1 MDSLSAPDEGAT
13 MTLNGNGPTDQPDRK
28 RAQRRMRELLEH
40 TELGPQ
46 LADEIRETHL
56 DLIQQEN
63 EARGIQKRHLG
74 NRRHVLSLLLA
85 ALDEFHGI
93 EAE

>member
-1 MDSLSAPDEGAT
+1 MDSLSAHDEGAT
-13 MTLNGNGPTDQPDRK
+13 MTLNGHEPTAEPDRK
-28 RAQRRMRELLEH
+28 RALRRVRDLLEH

-46 LADEIRETHL
+46 LTDEIRETHL
-56 DLIQQEN
+56 DLIQQED

-74 NRRHVLSLLLA
+74 NRRHVLGLLLA
-85 ALDEFHGI
+85 ALDEYHGI

>member
-1 MDSLSAPDEGAT
+1 VTTAYDEAPT
-13 MTLNGNGPTDQPDRK
+13 MNGNQPADQPDRK
-28 RAQRRMRELLEH
+28 RAARRIRDLLEH

-46 LADEIRETHL
+46 LTDEIREHHADLVDQESTATGISKRKLGNTTHL
-56 DLIQQEN
+56 V
-63 EARGIQKRHLG
+63 G
-74 NRRHVLSLLLA
+74 LLLT

>member
-1 MDSLSAPDEGAT
+1 MDSLSAHDEGAT
-13 MTLNGNGPTDQPDRK
+13 MTLNGHSPTEPTDRK
-28 RAQRRMRELLEH
+28 RALRRMRELLEH

-46 LADEIRETHL
+46 LADEIRAHHM
-56 DLIQQEN
+56 DLVDQEEKSIGLAKRKLGN
-63 EARGIQKRHLG
+63 SRHLVG
-74 NRRHVLSLLLA
+74 LLLA

>member
-1 MDSLSAPDEGAT
+1 MTTAYDEAPT
-13 MTLNGNGPTDQPDRK
+13 MNGNQPTEPTDRK
-28 RAQRRMRELLEH
+28 RALRRMRDLLEH

-56 DLIQQEN
+56 DLIDQEN
-63 EARGIQKRHLG
+63 SATGINKRHLS
-74 NRRHVLSLLLA
+74 NRAHLVGLLLA

>member
-1 MDSLSAPDEGAT
+1 MEYETFHVDAT
-13 MTLNGNGPTDQPDRK
+13 NVQPVDRDPK
-28 RAQRRMRELLEH
+28 RALRRMRDLLEH

-46 LADEIRETHL
+46 LADEIREHHQSLTEEEA
-56 DLIQQEN
+56 D
-63 EARGIQKRHLG
+63 ARGIQKRRLG
-74 NRRHVLSLLLA
+74 NRRHIVGLLLA